1 MMRGEMLEALVAEMK
16 RSYDSLARLRAQL
29 TLTFAAGSP
38 TRTRERGRTAAASR
52 LPCSRGAAGCHAPQ
66 QCSPI
71 FFSLN
76 LAGCEGVGQGW
87 RAARAYRGVC
97 VPDSRA

>member
-38 TRTRERGRTAAASR
+38 TRTRERGRTAGLHVCHVAEG
-52 LPCSRGAAGCHAPQ
+52 LP
-66 QCSPI
+66 
-71 FFSLN
+71 
-76 LAGCEGVGQGW
+76 GVITHGS
-87 RAARAYRGVC
+87 ARQ
-97 VPDSRA
+97 